1 MKARKAR
8 RRPKKTMEPEP
19 LPLAERLQSERER
32 LFNAISIVACCRFAC
47 SSRCTDIH
55 PEDMAGALEAAYDI
69 VDKVAGELGVICDED
84 ECGDLIRHKAKE
96 D

>member
-1 MKARKAR
+1 VRARKAR
-8 RRPKKTMEPEP
+8 RQPKKTTEPVP
-19 LPLAERLQSERER
+19 LPLAERLQRQRER

-69 VDKVAGELGVICDED
+69 VDEVAGQLGVICDE
-84 ECGDLIRHKAKE
+84 HAV
-96 D
+96 